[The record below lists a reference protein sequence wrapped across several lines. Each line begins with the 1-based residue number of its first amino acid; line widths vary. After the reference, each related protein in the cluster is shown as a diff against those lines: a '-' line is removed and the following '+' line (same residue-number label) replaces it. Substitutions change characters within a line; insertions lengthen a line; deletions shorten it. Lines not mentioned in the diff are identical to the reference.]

1 MNMSNESLMKY
12 LKLANVYK
20 SNSSKK
26 KTGLVEMF
34 VYRHMN
40 GKISKSD
47 IKDISI
53 DTAKKK
59 LNDNNIYIKSLPGYG
74 NSGLKRK
81 EITANIKKDKTL
93 INVQKEQLC
102 ENYFTHD
109 IVT

>member
-20 SNSSKK
+20 SNSSKE

-93 INVQKEQLC
+93 INVQKE
-102 ENYFTHD
+102 
-109 IVT
+109 